1 MDKKSSSYN
10 SNSCYWK
17 LYKKSVRTIRFTKQK
32 QHLQAA
38 VKPTTDSPSATIS
51 PNTIEDRCIR
61 LTRVDTVT
69 IETPPNV
76 SMETTDLSDRC
87 PRVFKQSVAPIT
99 TPTAAAAVADD
110 KKEAYQKVAVIQAKP
125 KVTVVP
131 IEGHENRIPAIISH
145 VDGRKKTYIAESING
160 MSSEYIDRVGRIIR
174 KPTNVGVH
182 TLTITH
188 DSFNDRVNDFINR
201 TKNKFQAP
209 SFIEASKGEENRLK

>member
-145 VDGRKKTYIAESING
+145 VDGRKKTYIAESINVLMTG
-160 MSSEYIDRVGRIIR
+160 LTTLLIELRTSFKHLLLLKLLRVKRIDSNKIQSRV
-174 KPTNVGVH
+174 
-182 TLTITH
+182 
-188 DSFNDRVNDFINR
+188 
-201 TKNKFQAP
+201 
-209 SFIEASKGEENRLK
+209 